1 MINLILNRIYKGDSY
16 TIGKL
21 YIDNEYFCDTLEDT
35 VRQLPEKCKYEKAKQ
50 QCKCEEKVHG
60 ETAIPAGCYK
70 VILTYSNRFKRVLP
84 LLLGVEHFEGV
95 RIHSGNTS
103 KDTQGCILVGI
114 NSEKGK
120 VLQSKKTESDLIKRL
135 EGADEIYITIR

>member
-50 QCKCEEKVHG
+50 QCKCE
-60 ETAIPAGCYK
+60 
-70 VILTYSNRFKRVLP
+70 
-84 LLLGVEHFEGV
+84 
-95 RIHSGNTS
+95 
-103 KDTQGCILVGI
+103 
-114 NSEKGK
+114 
-120 VLQSKKTESDLIKRL
+120 SDLIKRL

>member
-70 VILTYSNRFKRVLP
+70 VILTPTDSNEYYRCCLVLNI
-84 LLLGVEHFEGV
+84 LKVSAYIQAIQA
-95 RIHSGNTS
+95 RTR
-103 KDTQGCILVGI
+103 KDV
-114 NSEKGK
+114 
-120 VLQSKKTESDLIKRL
+120 
-135 EGADEIYITIR
+135 Y